1 MLHENDQASL
11 YDIRDAALAIEEFL
25 QDIDHDEFLE
35 DRKTQSA
42 VIHQLLIIGE
52 AVKRLSEDLR
62 ANQPGVPWSLIAR
75 TRDILVHHY
84 EGIDLEQV
92 WLIAVN
98 DLPSLLESITKL
110 LAENS

>member
-1 MLHENDQASL
+1 MQG
-11 YDIRDAALAIEEFL
+11 
-25 QDIDHDEFLE
+25 IDRNEFLE

-52 AVKRLSEDLR
+52 AVKRLSDRLR
-62 ANQPGVPWSLIAR
+62 TDHPEIPWSLIAR

-92 WLIAVN
+92 WQISIK
-98 DLPSLLESITKL
+98 DLPNLLESITKL
-110 LAENS
+110 LEETS